1 MFSSSAARAR
11 ARDEAVARRMS
22 FIMVVRL
29 E

>member
-1 MFSSSAARAR
+1 MFSSSAAR

-22 FIMVVRL
+22 FVMVVRL